1 LKNKKVNKMNA
12 RHYPEETKKIKALK
26 KLIPIIVAILL
37 MAIFTTSV
45 KAQVTGTATGSA
57 TIITPISITKTVDMN
72 FGSIAVGT
80 TLGSVVLAPDNT
92 RSKTGGV
99 TLPAVT
105 GTVTAAQFTVNG
117 LGTSTFS
124 ITLPSSYTITNGSNT
139 MNIDT
144 FTSTPSGSGALVGGT
159 QTVKVGA
166 TLHIAASQSAG
177 AYTNGT
183 GFPVIVNY
191 N

>member
-1 LKNKKVNKMNA
+1 MKN
-12 RHYPEETKKIKALK
+12 
-26 KLIPIIVAILL
+26 LITLIAAVVLVAVT
-37 MAIFTTSV
+37 ATAN
-45 KAQVTGTATGSA
+45 AQVTGTATGSA

-72 FGSIAVGT
+72 FGSIAVGS

-92 RSKTGGV
+92 RTKSGGI
-99 TLPAVT
+99 TLPVVT
-105 GTVTAAQFTVNG
+105 GTVTAASFTVNG

-124 ITLPSSYTITNGSNT
+124 ITLPTTYTITSGVNT

-144 FTSTPSGSGALVGGT
+144 FTSTPSGSGSLVGGT
-159 QTVKVGA
+159 QTIKVGA
-166 TLHIAASQSAG
+166 TLDVAASQPAG
-177 AYTNGT
+177 SYTNST

>member
-1 LKNKKVNKMNA
+1 MKNLAPVF
-12 RHYPEETKKIKALK
+12 T
-26 KLIPIIVAILL
+26 AIL
-37 MAIFTTSV
+37 MMVVFATSV
-45 KAQVTGTATGSA
+45 KAQVTGTATGSV
-57 TIITPISITKTVDMN
+57 TIITPISISKTVDMN
-72 FGSIAVGT
+72 FGNIAASSALGT
-80 TLGSVVLAPDNT
+80 VVLATDNT

-99 TLPAVT
+99 TLPAVA

-124 ITLPSSYTITNGSNT
+124 ITLPSTYTITSGANT

-144 FTSTPSGSGALVGGT
+144 FTSTPSGSGALVSGT

-166 TLHIAASQSAG
+166 TIHISASQSAG

>member
-1 LKNKKVNKMNA
+1 MKNVITLFA
-12 RHYPEETKKIKALK
+12 A
-26 KLIPIIVAILL
+26 IVLVAG
-37 MAIFTTSV
+37 FTATAN
-45 KAQVTGTATGSA
+45 AQVTGTATGSA

-124 ITLPSSYTITNGSNT
+124 ITLPSSYTITSGSNT

-144 FTSTPSGSGALVGGT
+144 FTSTPSGSGSLVGGT
-159 QTVKVGA
+159 QTIKVGA
-166 TLHIAASQSAG
+166 TLDVAASQPAG
-177 AYTNGT
+177 TYTNGT

>member
-1 LKNKKVNKMNA
+1 MKN
-12 RHYPEETKKIKALK
+12 
-26 KLIPIIVAILL
+26 LISLIAAVVLVAVT
-37 MAIFTTSV
+37 ATVS
-45 KAQVTGTATGSA
+45 AQVTGTATGSA

-80 TLGSVVLAPDNT
+80 TLGNVVLAPDGT
-92 RSKTGGV
+92 RSKIGGV

-105 GTVTAAQFTVNG
+105 GTVSAASFTVNG

-124 ITLPSSYTITNGSNT
+124 ITLPTTYTNTSGVNT
-139 MNIDT
+139 MSIDT
-144 FTSTPSGSGALVGGT
+144 FTSTPSGSGSLVGGT
-159 QTVKVGA
+159 QTIKVGA
-166 TLHIAASQSAG
+166 TLDVAASQPAG
-177 AYTNGT
+177 TYTNAT